1 MEGEKTEMTKKN
13 IRISTF
19 IFLILLFSTCSFQ
32 VAYSTP
38 EEIISESVDVL
49 REMSSAEDSEA
60 FAMLLKNAK
69 GVAIFP
75 SIIKI
80 GWGIG
85 GQYGKGI
92 LLRKNSSTGIWY
104 GPAFIKIKS
113 LSIGPQIG
121 IQSIALVLVIANE
134 RGIEGFMEDNLT
146 LGGSISIAAGP
157 LGRSLSA
164 DTDYKFTTSIYSY
177 SISKGAF
184 IGASLQGSTIQEDE
198 LSNKEFYGKVISNR
212 EILETKIPINL
223 EVIKLLFLINKINM
237 TTFNILR

>member
-1 MEGEKTEMTKKN
+1 MTSKN
-13 IRISTF
+13 ISSSIF
-19 IFLILLFSTCSFQ
+19 ILLVLLFSTCLVQ
-32 VAYSTP
+32 VAYSSP
-38 EEIISESVDVL
+38 DEIISESVDVL

-92 LLRKNSSTGIWY
+92 LLRKDSRTGIWY
-104 GPAFIKIKS
+104 GPAFVKIKS

-121 IQSIALVLVIANE
+121 IQSVALVLVISNE
-134 RGIEGFMEDNLT
+134 RGLEGFMEDNLT
-146 LGGSISIAAGP
+146 LGGNVSIAAGP

-164 DTDYKFTTSIYSY
+164 DTDYKFKASIYSY
-177 SISKGAF
+177 SISKGAY
-184 IGASLQGSTIQEDE
+184 IGASFQGSTIEEDK
-198 LSNKEFYGKVISNR
+198 SANKEFYGNSISNR
-212 EILETKIPINL
+212 TILEAKIPINP
-223 EVIKLLFLINKINM
+223 EVLKLLFLINKISRDS
-237 TTFNILR
+237 F